1 MEGVTYE
8 IMTNIEHLESF
19 GIKLN
24 KLVATGGGASSPVWL
39 QIKADILNRTVTAL
53 SAKEAGACG
62 TCMMTAVAVGLC
74 SSLEEA
80 KKIFVSEKKQ
90 YVPSCE
96 NAKIYQKKYDAYKK
110 IYDAVRPIIDEASIK
125 QS

>member
-96 NAKIYQKKYDAYKK
+96 NAKIYQNISMKNAK
-110 IYDAVRPIIDEASIK
+110 IY
-125 QS
+125 

>member
-1 MEGVTYE
+1 MESVVVDVMMEVVIVMITT
-8 IMTNIEHLESF
+8 M
-19 GIKLN
+19 K
-24 KLVATGGGASSPVWL
+24 
-39 QIKADILNRTVTAL
+39 DIAIVMRTT
-53 SAKEAGACG
+53 
-62 TCMMTAVAVGLC
+62 TMMTAVAVGLC

>member
-1 MEGVTYE
+1 
-8 IMTNIEHLESF
+8 
-19 GIKLN
+19 
-24 KLVATGGGASSPVWL
+24 
-39 QIKADILNRTVTAL
+39 
-53 SAKEAGACG
+53 
-62 TCMMTAVAVGLC
+62 MMTAVAVGLC

-110 IYDAVRPIIDEASIK
+110 IYDAVRTIIDEASIK